1 MRRDKGRQKN
11 TEKKIID
18 CLAKAS
24 EFFVSVKRTFY
35 LQLRR
40 IKQYQNRAKRA
51 KRGTVRKIVY
61 VSFLNDKQGGVG
73 GVA

>member
-1 MRRDKGRQKN
+1 M
-11 TEKKIID
+11 
-18 CLAKAS
+18 AKAS